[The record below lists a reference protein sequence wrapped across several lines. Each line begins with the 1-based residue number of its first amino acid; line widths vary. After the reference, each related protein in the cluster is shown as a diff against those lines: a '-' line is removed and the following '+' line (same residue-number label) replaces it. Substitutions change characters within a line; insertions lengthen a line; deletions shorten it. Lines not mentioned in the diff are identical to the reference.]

1 MKIVLPIV
9 ALIVVGLG
17 LLTYQLRASGPEET
31 TVVNRTTQAV
41 PGSATTQAGVR
52 LQPQGDVSGTG
63 TSSGVRLAPQ
73 TSGTTGS
80 TGSTGTTGTTGA
92 SAQEVVLQYNEA
104 QLTQEARA
112 SLVGQSVADTPLG
125 RATVR
130 TVEIQLENGEVLASG
145 QAAVG
150 SMNLPYTITGT
161 VSVQQNRPAVRVLD
175 ARAGGFSLPDDAV
188 KGIEQTLQ
196 SQIEQLLAQER
207 LNLRSIVIRNGVLR
221 VTGTRR

>member
-1 MKIVLPIV
+1 MKVFIPIV

-17 LLTYQLRASGPEET
+17 LLTYQLRSDGPAET
-31 TVVNRTTQAV
+31 TTVNRTTQAS
-41 PGSATTQAGVR
+41 PGRSTTQGGVR
-52 LQPQGDVSGTG
+52 LQPQGDISGST
-63 TSSGVRLAPQ
+63 SGVRLAPQ
-73 TSGTTGS
+73 TSGSAGATGA
-80 TGSTGTTGTTGA
+80 TGTTGTGTTG
-92 SAQEVVLQYNEA
+92 QEIALQYNES

-130 TVEIQLENGEVLASG
+130 TVEIQLENGEVIASG
-145 QAAVG
+145 QATVG

-161 VSVQQNRPAVRVLD
+161 VNVQQGKPSVKVLD
-175 ARAGGFSLPDDAV
+175 ARAGGFSLPSDAIA
-188 KGIEQTLQ
+188 GIEQTLQ

-207 LNLRSIVIRNGVLR
+207 LNVRSIAIRSGVLR